1 MKRLKPHIRYG
12 LLILALAVFAFFFP
26 LKYSSGH
33 TCLGERWFTSVP
45 TMGRHT
51 ADAMLHHYM
60 FPYGVIWWA
69 SIAVLILII
78 FNERNQP

>member
-12 LLILALAVFAFFFP
+12 LLILALAAFAFFFP

-33 TCLGERWFTSVP
+33 TCFGERLFTPVS

-51 ADAMLHHYM
+51 VDAMIHHYL
-60 FPYGVIWWA
+60 FPYGVIWWVSVA
-69 SIAVLILII
+69 ALIFII
-78 FNERNQP
+78 FNHNNRS